1 MAASSSGGAAAAA
14 SSGGAAEPAIQDT
27 LFTHSKAG
35 MDPAMREKIKRL
47 VYEMSKDSPFF
58 KEQERRDAKVS
69 EHIGACKARLA
80 RMAPAELAAHAE
92 HADRIL
98 RELDSKRGLRRTW
111 ACVDM
116 DAFFAA
122 CEALEDPTLRG
133 DVPFAVGGI
142 GMISTASYAARRYGV
157 RSAMPGFIAVRH
169 A

>member
-1 MAASSSGGAAAAA
+1 MKCEYGICSLCVLLSAWLLASSHR
-14 SSGGAAEPAIQDT
+14 T
-27 LFTHSKAG
+27 LLSAV
-35 MDPAMREKIKRL
+35 RSQVIKWF
-47 VYEMSKDSPFF
+47 V
-58 KEQERRDAKVS
+58 Q
-69 EHIGACKARLA
+69 
-80 RMAPAELAAHAE
+80 